1 MVESNPFLR
10 TLAKYAEAVRAKD
23 VDAFA
28 ALYDQDIHVFDMWG
42 KWSLHGLT
50 AWRDMAMDWFSSLGD
65 EQVLVTFDSESSTMA
80 GDLAI
85 GHAVL
90 TYTAIAPDGT
100 KLRSLTNRATMALR
114 KSGDSWKILHQ
125 HTSAP
130 IDPQS
135 QQAILRRIAG

>member
-1 MVESNPFLR
+1 MGENNPFLR
-10 TLAKYAEAVRAKD
+10 TLAAYVEAVRTKD

-42 KWSLHGLT
+42 TWSLRGLT
-50 AWRDMAMDWFSSLGD
+50 TWRDMAAGWFSSLGD
-65 EQVLVTFDSESSTMA
+65 EQVVVTFNSESSTAA
-80 GDLAI
+80 GDLVI

-100 KLRSLTNRATMALR
+100 RLRSLSNRTTMALR
-114 KSGDSWKILHQ
+114 KTADSWKVFHQ

-135 QQAILRRIAG
+135 QLAILRRSDS